1 MKRKQKMKKLMI
13 AAAVAA
19 TAGIAGAIESANT
32 VGYTSREINNK
43 FVISAG
49 QFDAIGGSAFSVASV
64 GVDAPATVNAWITW
78 DDEADE
84 FYDNVPGWAQKA
96 PQIQIPNA
104 DGTGYTFAY
113 YVADARDPQDDSNA
127 GAGWVSGDGYL
138 INATITS
145 GLGIWTRGYRDGDT
159 TVANTTLTYAGEV
172 SDDDSQSISL
182 NDKFQLRAVP
192 YPKEL
197 VLHGEGVAGW
207 SALTPVTAWQTW
219 DDEADEFYDNVPGWT
234 AGAAQIQIPNADGT
248 GYTFAYYVADARD
261 PADDSNA
268 GAGWVSGDG
277 YLINA
282 TIPVGRGVWFNG
294 RKTVTVPIY
303 K

>member
-1 MKRKQKMKKLMI
+1 MKKLMF

-32 VGYTSREINNK
+32 VGYTTREINNK

-49 QFDAIGGSAFSVASV
+49 QFDAIGGDTFSVASV

-78 DDEADE
+78 DEDADE

-104 DGTGYTFAY
+104 NGTGYTIAY
-113 YVADARDPQDDSNA
+113 YVADARNDEDKNA
-127 GAGWVSGDGYL
+127 GAGWVDGGGYL

-145 GLGIWTRGYRDGDT
+145 GIGMWTRGYRDGDT
-159 TVANTTLTYAGEV
+159 TVGNTTLTYAGEV
-172 SDDDSQSISL
+172 SDDASQTIAVS
-182 NDKFQLRAVP
+182 DKFQLRSVP

-197 VLHGEGVAGW
+197 VLNGKNVADW
-207 SALTPVTAWQTW
+207 SVLTPATAWQTW
-219 DDEADEFYDNVPGWT
+219 DEDADEFYDNVPGWT
-234 AGAAQIQIPNADGT
+234 IGAAQIQIPNADNT
-248 GYTFAYYVADARD
+248 GYTIAYYVADARND
-261 PADDSNA
+261 EDENA
-268 GAGWVSGDG
+268 GAGWVDGGG

-282 TIPVGRGVWFNG
+282 SIPVGRGVWFNA
-294 RKTVTVPIY
+294 RKSVNVPIY

>member
-1 MKRKQKMKKLMI
+1 MKKLMFT
-13 AAAVAA
+13 AAVAA
-19 TAGIAGAIESANT
+19 AGLAFGIESANT
-32 VGYTSREINNK
+32 VGYTTREINNK
-43 FVISAG
+43 FVIAAG
-49 QFDAIGGSAFSVASV
+49 QFDAVGGNAFPVANV
-64 GVDAPATVNAWITW
+64 GVEAPATVNAWITW

-84 FYDNVPGWAQKA
+84 FYDNVPGWSQKA

-104 DGTGYTFAY
+104 DGTGYTLAY
-113 YVADARDPQDDSNA
+113 YVADARNPADDSNA

-145 GLGIWTRGYRDGDT
+145 GLGMWTRGYKDGDT
-159 TVANTTLTYAGEV
+159 TVGNTTLTYAGEV
-172 SDDDSQSISL
+172 SDDDSQNLSL

-197 VLHGEGVAGW
+197 VLNGTGVADW
-207 SALTPVTAWQTW
+207 SALTPGTAWITW

-234 AGAAQIQIPNADGT
+234 ASAPQIQIPNADNT
-248 GYTFAYYVADARD
+248 GYTLAYYVADARD

-294 RKTVTVPIY
+294 RKTVNLPIY